1 MFLDGRSVR
10 PVSRQGSPG
19 PVSSDQY
26 GNIHPQIIFDMSV
39 APGLYR
45 ITTHLNS
52 NPAVG
57 IDPTIKAGIVPVF
70 VVPSEYFPEGSRW
83 EIIQEDGQLYLLT
96 INTARTRPDEGKVL
110 AFYGEPGERWRL
122 VHHPLRRGYTILS
135 PDESRAWYLPDSAD
149 FTQVELRRL
158 ELILGEG
165 YLFNLEQLIDD

>member
-1 MFLDGRSVR
+1 
-10 PVSRQGSPG
+10 
-19 PVSSDQY
+19 
-26 GNIHPQIIFDMSV
+26 MSV

-45 ITTHLNS
+45 ITTHLNP

-57 IDPTIKAGIVPVF
+57 IDPRIQPAVVPVI
-70 VVPSEYFPEGSRW
+70 VVPAEFPPEGSTW
-83 EIIQEDGQLYLLT
+83 QIIQEDGQLYLLT
-96 INTARTRPDEGKVL
+96 INTARTRPEEDKVL

-158 ELILGEG
+158 ELVLGEG
-165 YLFNLEQLIDD
+165 YLFNLEQLIDN